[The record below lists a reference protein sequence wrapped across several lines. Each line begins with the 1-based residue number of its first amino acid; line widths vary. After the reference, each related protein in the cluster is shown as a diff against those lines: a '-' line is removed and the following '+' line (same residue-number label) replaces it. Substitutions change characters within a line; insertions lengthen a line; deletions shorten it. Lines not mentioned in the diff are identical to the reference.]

1 MTATATLERPVIS
14 QQAPATPSM
23 TNALQADTSRLDADK
38 KRQQKQ
44 QLMRRAKVACSH
56 FLTKRGYK
64 VLERDW
70 KCKAGTSDIIAR
82 DDYGETIVFAE
93 VKANLDKFPPDT
105 ITPKRRERLEA
116 IALSYLT
123 EHEVS
128 DVAVRFDILSL
139 VAVGKDCALIRH
151 HVNALGEA

>member
-1 MTATATLERPVIS
+1 MTATATLERPVAI
-14 QQAPATPSM
+14 QQVPTAPSM
-23 TNALQADTSRLDADK
+23 NHRLQAGTSRSDADQ

-44 QLMRRAKVACSH
+44 QLMRRAKEACSH

-70 KCKAGTSDIIAR
+70 KCKAGTSDIIAC
-82 DDYGETIVFAE
+82 DGYSGAIVFAE

-116 IALSYLT
+116 IALSYLA
-123 EHEVS
+123 ERDVS

-151 HVNALGEA
+151 HVNAFGKA

>member
-1 MTATATLERPVIS
+1 MTATATLERPIAT
-14 QQAPATPSM
+14 QQAPTASSM
-23 TNALQADTSRLDADK
+23 NHKPQAGASRSDAD
-38 KRQQKQ
+38 QKQ
-44 QLMRRAKVACSH
+44 QLMRRAKEACSH

-64 VLERDW
+64 LLERDW

-82 DDYGETIVFAE
+82 DGCSGTIVFAE

-105 ITPKRRERLEA
+105 ISPKRRERLEG
-116 IALSYLT
+116 IALSYLA
-123 EHEVS
+123 EHDVS